1 VHVPHAFGHPQPN
14 SNSVAVSHARRSRN
28 TVPIADTDADGI
40 RHSVAHSLRD
50 IDTDIHADADA
61 DCHSHTYGDS
71 HADADADG
79 DSDCLRIGRSAVIR
93 SA

>member
-61 DCHSHTYGDS
+61 D
-71 HADADADG
+71 G